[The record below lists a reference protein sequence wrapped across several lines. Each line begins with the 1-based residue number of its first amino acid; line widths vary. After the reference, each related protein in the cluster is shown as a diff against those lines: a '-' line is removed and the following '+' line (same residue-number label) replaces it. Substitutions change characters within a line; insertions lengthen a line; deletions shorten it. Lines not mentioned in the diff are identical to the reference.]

1 MSLRIQEQTLRA
13 LVAAGSVSEL
23 TAQRSQAGWVL
34 IVRVGTVHTP
44 LELQRGGPREFKS
57 LDVLASVVESLG
69 RENLSV
75 RLVAGDSLDQA

>member
-34 IVRVGTVHTP
+34 IVRVGTGHTP

-57 LDVLASVVESLG
+57 LDVLAALVESVGLA
-69 RENLSV
+69 NFSV
-75 RLVAGDSLDQA
+75 TLLTTT